1 MMELRYTLLSDGSSD
16 RALIPILNWLLQ
28 THLNNWAIQSQW
40 ADLRRLDRSLR
51 NTFEKRIKL
60 SMELYPCKLL
70 FIHRDAEREPYETRV
85 SEIRKAVTQVAS
97 IVSVPT
103 ICVVPVHMTEAWL
116 LFDSIALRKA
126 ASNPNGRITLQLPDI
141 RRLEH
146 EPDPK
151 NVLYGLL
158 RQASGLPSGRLR
170 RFSVSDR
177 THRVAELIGDFSSLR
192 VLPAFIALESEI
204 ETVIEK
210 QGWKTS

>member
-1 MMELRYTLLSDGSSD
+1 MMELRYTLLSDGSLD
-16 RALIPILNWLLQ
+16 KALIPILNWLLQ

-70 FIHRDAEREPYETRV
+70 FIHRDAERELYETRV
-85 SEIRKAVTQVAS
+85 SEIRRAVTQVAS
-97 IVSVPT
+97 VVSVPT
-103 ICVVPVHMTEAWL
+103 VCVVPVRMTEAWL
-116 LFDSIALRKA
+116 LFDPIALRKA
-126 ASNPNGRITLQLPDI
+126 ASNLNGRITLQLPDI

-151 NVLYGLL
+151 NVLYDLL
-158 RQASGLPSGRLR
+158 RQASGLPPGRLR
-170 RFSVSDR
+170 RFSPSEC
-177 THRVAELIGDFSSLR
+177 THRVADLIDDFSPLR
-192 VLPAFIALESEI
+192 VLPAFTALESEI